1 MILLLTGC
9 GFPGLGG
16 NQKETVKVASMTTTE
31 QQIMTYMVKG
41 MIEHYSNLN
50 VEIVNNLGSASV
62 SLNAMKRGDADISAV
77 RYNGTDLTTVL
88 GNNAEKDPT
97 VVAKKV
103 KQEFKDRFHMTYFK
117 SYGFA
122 DTYAFMAT
130 QKYAKEHNLQ
140 TISDLK
146 KIAPEM
152 TVGIDQSWLN
162 RKGDGYSGFK
172 KEYQMDFGKIYPMQI
187 GLVYDALQAGKMDSV
202 LGYSTDGRIGSYDLK
217 ILKDDRQ
224 FFPPY
229 DASPVATDAI
239 LKKHPEL
246 RPILNRMV
254 GKISLKTIQKLNYR
268 VDDNLEEPQAVANE
282 YLKAHDYF
290 KGSDS

>member
-1 MILLLTGC
+1 MFLIVCAGMILLLTGC

-103 KQEFKDRFHMTYFK
+103 KQEFR
-117 SYGFA
+117 
-122 DTYAFMAT
+122 
-130 QKYAKEHNLQ
+130 
-140 TISDLK
+140 
-146 KIAPEM
+146 
-152 TVGIDQSWLN
+152 ID
-162 RKGDGYSGFK
+162 F
-172 KEYQMDFGKIYPMQI
+172 
-187 GLVYDALQAGKMDSV
+187 
-202 LGYSTDGRIGSYDLK
+202 T
-217 ILKDDRQ
+217 
-224 FFPPY
+224 
-229 DASPVATDAI
+229 
-239 LKKHPEL
+239 
-246 RPILNRMV
+246 
-254 GKISLKTIQKLNYR
+254 
-268 VDDNLEEPQAVANE
+268 
-282 YLKAHDYF
+282 
-290 KGSDS
+290 